1 MEKIKRTNKGYLK
14 ANDKKYVKGQ
24 EIIVTTNSGTDCKG
38 VLHNIGFNG
47 LIISCTEESESGAVK
62 IFMYDNIKDV
72 RLAWGGNK

>member
-14 ANDKKYVKGQ
+14 ANDQKYVKGQ

-38 VLHNIGFNG
+38 VLRNIGFNG
-47 LIISCTEESESGAVK
+47 LIISCTEESERGAVK

-72 RLAWGGNK
+72 RLA